1 MNLIYKE
8 YIKFLRDVIGKELAD
23 IKEGYFWLDKQII
36 KGFDKY
42 GNIHKF
48 YRVVISNDLSTAE
61 LRKLKDY
68 DNVEDVDLASWQ
80 DLIEMKKEH
89 LKQIESEAIILIKEK
104 MKEYQEY
111 TSIIPVSMGK
121 DSMLTCYLV
130 RSLYPDT
137 KAVFNNTTL
146 DCKDTY
152 RMAKRFSNCEIMNP
166 RKGFYEYVE
175 SHHMIPNRRSRFCC
189 RIFKTG
195 VMVSKLNHNHP
206 YLLWMGMRN
215 DESLTRKAYE
225 DVWVNKAEMIEK
237 RDKILSDINTLKCVA
252 EEEFL
257 SDVEQE
263 YFKELDLNKAIKKNQ
278 SLREAKQKVL
288 EAEKKRK
295 EEELRRKEQEMKEQ
309 QETQAVEPF
318 EFDFDPIPVPEP
330 ISRKV
335 SSSSTPIQKNRKS
348 SINNSSVQNY
358 PYPLNREIHKP
369 VMKTLNIKIRGEES
383 VIRDIMKYIYDKK
396 DIEILQ

>member
-1 MNLIYKE
+1 MD
-8 YIKFLRDVIGKELAD
+8 DVLARYD
-23 IKEGYFWLDKQII
+23 TVIQEIDTQIKE
-36 KGFDKY
+36 
-42 GNIHKF
+42 
-48 YRVVISNDLSTAE
+48 SE
-61 LRKLKDY
+61 
-68 DNVEDVDLASWQ
+68 NVW
-80 DLIEMKKEH
+80 KKEREDY
-89 LKQIESEAIILIKEK
+89 IRE
-104 MKEYQEY
+104 
-111 TSIIPVSMGK
+111 T
-121 DSMLTCYLV
+121 
-130 RSLYPDT
+130 
-137 KAVFNNTTL
+137 
-146 DCKDTY
+146 
-152 RMAKRFSNCEIMNP
+152 
-166 RKGFYEYVE
+166 
-175 SHHMIPNRRSRFCC
+175 
-189 RIFKTG
+189 
-195 VMVSKLNHNHP
+195 
-206 YLLWMGMRN
+206 
-215 DESLTRKAYE
+215 YE
-225 DVWVNKAEMIEK
+225 DVFLHEIPEKYLVCPIIKNLKIDSKWMLKSTSKKKIKDQMIEK

-263 YFKELDLNKAIKKNQ
+263 YFKELDLNKAIKKN
-278 SLREAKQKVL
+278 QKVL